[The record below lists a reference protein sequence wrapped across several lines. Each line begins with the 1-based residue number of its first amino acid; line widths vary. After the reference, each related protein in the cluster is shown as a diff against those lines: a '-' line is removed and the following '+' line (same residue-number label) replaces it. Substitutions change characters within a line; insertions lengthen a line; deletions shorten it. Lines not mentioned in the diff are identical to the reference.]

1 LKATAE
7 KNQQRPV
14 MGNYREGNYN
24 INSYNWHKNSSA
36 RCALVNELLSD
47 EIPPPV
53 GIQHSA

>member
-1 LKATAE
+1 
-7 KNQQRPV
+7 
-14 MGNYREGNYN
+14 MGNYREGNYH
-24 INSYNWHKNSSA
+24 INSSNWDKNSSA